1 MNFKQKNAFKYKVDN
16 CLSNQFDV
24 AMSQQMSKTL
34 IQDNTC
40 AIALI
45 MFYNNN
51 KSLTFMVLGVV
62 VYCFIEKYVCVDY
75 LILQREPKL
84 SASHKKIEDTSFE
97 ELSGIVIPEILLN
110 ILSCCGFS
118 NTTVQQ

>member
-1 MNFKQKNAFKYKVDN
+1 MNFKQNNAFKYKVDK

-24 AMSQQMSKTL
+24 AMSQQISKTL

-75 LILQREPKL
+75 
-84 SASHKKIEDTSFE
+84 
-97 ELSGIVIPEILLN
+97 
-110 ILSCCGFS
+110 
-118 NTTVQQ
+118 